1 MLSVNHIN
9 KTFAT
14 GRQALTDISFTAN
27 KGEFIAI
34 IGPSGA
40 GKSTILRSINRLINT
55 DSGEI
60 SLDGQDIRHAKKKEL
75 RLIRRQ
81 IGMIFQSANLVPY
94 LTVIEN
100 VLHGRLGYQSTLR
113 GVFGW
118 YSQVEKEEAVALLT
132 AVGLA
137 DFMYNR
143 CDELSGGQ
151 MQRVGIARALMQ
163 HPNLLLCDEPI
174 ASLDPQSAKTVMDY
188 LHRLTKKA
196 NITCIVNLH
205 QIDAAREY
213 ADRILGINQGHL
225 VFSGIQDELTPTVL
239 EQLYQDSED

>member
-1 MLSVNHIN
+1 
-9 KTFAT
+9 
-14 GRQALTDISFTAN
+14 
-27 KGEFIAI
+27 
-34 IGPSGA
+34 
-40 GKSTILRSINRLINT
+40 
-55 DSGEI
+55 
-60 SLDGQDIRHAKKKEL
+60 
-75 RLIRRQ
+75 
-81 IGMIFQSANLVPY
+81 
-94 LTVIEN
+94 
-100 VLHGRLGYQSTLR
+100 
-113 GVFGW
+113 
-118 YSQVEKEEAVALLT
+118 
-132 AVGLA
+132 
-137 DFMYNR
+137 
-143 CDELSGGQ
+143 
-151 MQRVGIARALMQ
+151 MQRVGSARALMQ